1 MLFFFILFY
10 CQLEV
15 RELGRL
21 RKEEAKFTLLIN
33 IDILVTFLRTLLIY
47 ILLNYQILEMEK
59 INMCDNIHRS
69 VYACRYAF

>member
-47 ILLNYQILEMEK
+47 ILLNYQIPEMDK
-59 INMCDNIHRS
+59 INMCDNIDRS
-69 VYACRYAF
+69 FI